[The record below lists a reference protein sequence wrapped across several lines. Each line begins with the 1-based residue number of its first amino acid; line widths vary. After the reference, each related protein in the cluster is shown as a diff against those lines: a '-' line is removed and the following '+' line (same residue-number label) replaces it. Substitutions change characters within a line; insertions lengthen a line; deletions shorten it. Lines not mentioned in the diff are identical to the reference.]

1 MGWNKETDMTASKTD
16 KPAEGAPAATT
27 QAASTQAA
35 SPQAL
40 FEGEIR
46 EFVRRDVAP
55 WRRRGEGGG
64 ESTSENVNH
73 LVQRVAGASMT
84 EIDNVIV
91 ELQTVREILRQE
103 GERVQREVSGYAN
116 LSQAA
121 MASMKI
127 IAESMAQWRGTMNQH
142 STHAPPRD

>member
-1 MGWNKETDMTASKTD
+1 MTAIKTE
-16 KPAEGAPAATT
+16 KPAENG
-27 QAASTQAA
+27 QAQTAE
-35 SPQAL
+35 

-55 WRRRGEGGG
+55 WRKRPAEQDTPADNMG
-64 ESTSENVNH
+64 N

-84 EIDNVIV
+84 EIDNVIL
-91 ELQTVREILRQE
+91 ELQNVREILRKE
-103 GERVQREVSGYAN
+103 GERVQREISGYAN

-127 IAESMAQWRGTMNQH
+127 IAESMVQWRATLGQPNLP
-142 STHAPPRD
+142 AVPGPGAE